1 MELDY
6 IQIFKELNKFGIDYL
21 VVGGLAVNF
30 YGIPRMTYDIDL
42 MIFPEPDN
50 ILKMVEKLKTWG
62 YKTKVPVDPR
72 DLADE
77 AQRKRWIKEK
87 GMKAMSFY
95 SDESPLAEIDL
106 LFDLA
111 IPYVDLKKR
120 AVSFELEGEKIPTI
134 SIHDLIELK
143 KQAGRKQDLSDVAH
157 LRLILEDLE

>member
-1 MELDY
+1 M
-6 IQIFKELNKFGIDYL
+6 
-21 VVGGLAVNF
+21 
-30 YGIPRMTYDIDL
+30 
-42 MIFPEPDN
+42 
-50 ILKMVEKLKTWG
+50 
-62 YKTKVPVDPR
+62 PVDPR

-95 SDESPLAEIDL
+95 NDESPLAEIDL
-106 LFDLA
+106 LFDLG
-111 IPYVDLKKR
+111 ISYLDLKNR